1 MTTFRA
7 AALLVLFGLVAAGC
21 TSGAA
26 SSSAPASP
34 TLAPRPSVPAS
45 ITGTPLVTSQTDT
58 DWGRIW
64 DTLPSTFPTV
74 AGSSPGD
81 ETATGPASADLVVD
95 GLDAKAV
102 VTSLETQL
110 KAAGYTT
117 DGLSG
122 PLENGGY
129 SLDMTGAATGCKVRV
144 STAPA
149 GSLTT
154 LTILYG
160 AGCPHD

>member
-7 AALLVLFGLVAAGC
+7 SAVLVLLVLVAAAC

-26 SSSAPASP
+26 SGAPASP
-34 TLAPRPSVPAS
+34 TLAPRPSVPPS
-45 ITGTPLVTSQTDT
+45 ITGTPPVTSQTDT

-64 DTLPSTFPTV
+64 DTLPGTFPTV
-74 AGSSPGD
+74 AGSSPGE

-102 VTSLETQL
+102 VTVLETQL

-129 SLDMTGAATGCKVRV
+129 SLDMTGATTGCKVRI

-149 GSLTT
+149 GGLTT